1 MDGDSEEWQRG
12 LAAVQQY
19 VAHRGKAA
27 VPTRAVAGGVA
38 VGAWVE
44 ARRQDYWTGDLH
56 PSCVAALESL
66 PGWSWAGRSERRW
79 SIRFTALREYLDQ
92 HPGAMPPHSAVTGK
106 LRIGE
111 WVTEQRRAYA
121 ASTLPQPLAER
132 LDALPG
138 WKWGEDRWQ
147 RGLAALRDYL
157 AQHETLD
164 DVDSVE
170 IRGIVLAHWVKR
182 CRDDYQSGSLDV
194 EQIDDLESLPGWT
207 WRGPDER
214 WRNGIAALH
223 AYYLRYGSAQPPQK
237 TVVDGFAIGAWVQSC
252 RRDYQQGTL
261 NAEHV
266 AELESIPTWAWS
278 VKPRS
283 GIPPAPTKES

>member
-19 VAHRGKAA
+19 VARRGKAA

-44 ARRQDYWTGDLH
+44 ARRQDYWTGGLP
-56 PSCVAALESL
+56 PSRVAALESL

-79 SIRFTALREYLDQ
+79 SARYAALQQYLDQ
-92 HPGAMPPHSAVTGK
+92 NPGAMPLHTAVIGK
-106 LRIGE
+106 LRVGE
-111 WVTEQRRAYA
+111 WVTEQRKAYTA
-121 ASTLPQPLAER
+121 GTLPRPLAER

-138 WKWGEDRWQ
+138 WRWDEDRWQ

-164 DVDSVE
+164 DIDNVE
-170 IRGIVLAHWVKR
+170 ISGLVIGHWVKR
-182 CRDDYQSGSLDV
+182 CRDDYHSGSLQAG
-194 EQIDDLESLPGWT
+194 QIDDLESLPGWT

-214 WRNGIAALH
+214 WRQGITALH

-237 TVVDGFAIGAWVQSC
+237 TVFEGFPIGSWVQGC

-261 NAEHV
+261 SGEHV
-266 AELESIPTWAWS
+266 AELESVPTWAWS
-278 VKPRS
+278 VKRWS
-283 GIPPAPTKES
+283 GKDPTPTKES